1 MCVLSCCD
9 ICMRIC
15 VLNCRGDSR
24 CYGDG
29 EGRIGWGGLVVGK
42 KGGIIG
48 GRGGRKGGRGEEGG
62 I

>member
-29 EGRIGWGGLVVGK
+29 EGRIGWGGLVVGT
-42 KGGIIG
+42 
-48 GRGGRKGGRGEEGG
+48 RLRE
-62 I
+62 